1 MLKDLLGRT
10 AEACGAKGSAEK
22 VDRTPWAEPTP
33 CVRLMG
39 WDRATMRYQRRR
51 PDDTALRQR
60 LCELAV
66 QRRRFDY
73 RRLGWLLAREG
84 RRLNH
89 KVQIV
94 FLAFHFFLPLV
105 TKARP
110 HFWNHMNTA
119 TSLGPDL

>member
-1 MLKDLLGRT
+1 MLDNAALKDLLGRT

-22 VDRTPWAEPTP
+22 VDGTPWAEPTP

-51 PDDTALRQR
+51 PDDAALRQR
-60 LCELAV
+60 LCELAA

-84 RRLNH
+84 SQAQPQGANRVSRFSLFPSFGN
-89 KVQIV
+89 KG
-94 FLAFHFFLPLV
+94 AAPFFG
-105 TKARP
+105 T
-110 HFWNHMNTA
+110 T
-119 TSLGPDL
+119 

>member
-1 MLKDLLGRT
+1 MLDNAALKDLLGRT

-22 VDRTPWAEPTP
+22 VDGTPWAEPTP

-60 LCELAV
+60 LCELAA

-89 KVQIV
+89 KVQRW
-94 FLAFHFFLPLV
+94 HQPE
-105 TKARP
+105 
-110 HFWNHMNTA
+110 
-119 TSLGPDL
+119 